1 MSPGYLCRPV
11 RRRRS
16 VVRRALAALLVAG
29 NLLAGS
35 LLAFLAA
42 APPAAH
48 AQERGGVDL
57 RRNDRPLLLVPDSRA
72 DRVMLFDA
80 QTGDLVD
87 DSFIDDDARLATPI
101 AAIVHPDGDGILVA
115 DQVNDAIYKYDLGG
129 TFVGVFAPASGAP
142 SSTIDNPRGMT
153 VDPRDG
159 TILVCI
165 ASGANANAVV
175 RFAPD
180 GTFVEQFIAAGAGGL
195 DGPYDLAFRAG
206 DVLVSGSGSDAV
218 HVFDLAGQYVE
229 DFAAINSV
237 PEQIAVNDAGNVL
250 VANFTIPTTG
260 IYEFLADGTPV
271 GVYTGGEAGFRGV
284 YELPGGT
291 LLVTTGNGVFE
302 IDRNDRLVEEKLLG
316 PSARFIDFV
325 PVGTIPVELARFEA
339 VPEAGGAVRL
349 TWATASETANAGFA
363 VEHAAPGAARFREVA
378 FVEGAGTTD
387 VRQTY
392 AYRVDGLAPG
402 PHRFRLRQVDFDGAT
417 AFSDV
422 LEVRLAGR
430 TALAPVYPN
439 PVRAT
444 ATVQFTAARDADA
457 VRVALFDA
465 LGRRVRTLYDGP
477 ARAGVPQT
485 LTLDARAL
493 ASGVYVVR
501 LTGTGTAP
509 ATRSVVVV
517 R

>member
-1 MSPGYLCRPV
+1 MSLRYAARF
-11 RRRRS
+11 
-16 VVRRALAALLVAG
+16 AALVLV
-29 NLLAGS
+29 AGS
-35 LLAFLAA
+35 LLAAA
-42 APPAAH
+42 LVAPAAR
-48 AQERGGVDL
+48 AQGRSGDAGTDL
-57 RRNDRPLLLVPDSRA
+57 RYNDRPLLLIPDSDA

-115 DQVNDAIYKYDLGG
+115 DQVNDAIYEYDLGG
-129 TFVGVFAPASGAP
+129 NFVGVFAPASGAP

-153 VDPRDG
+153 VDARDG

-165 ASGANANAVV
+165 ASGANADAVA

-180 GTFVEQFIAAGAGGL
+180 GTFVEPFIAAGAGGL
-195 DGPYDLAFRAG
+195 DGPYDLAFRAN

-218 HVFDLAGQYVE
+218 HVFDLSGQYVE
-229 DFAAINSV
+229 DFAAISSV
-237 PEQIAVNDAGNVL
+237 PEQIFVNDAGNVL

-291 LLVTTGNGVFE
+291 FLATTGNGVFE
-302 IDRNDRLVEEKLLG
+302 IDRNDQRVEEKLLG
-316 PSARFIDFV
+316 VSARFIDFV
-325 PVGTIPVELARFEA
+325 PVGTIPVELTGFEA
-339 VPEAGGAVRL
+339 VPEPGGAVRL
-349 TWATASETANAGFA
+349 TWTTATETNNAGFA
-363 VEHAAPGAARFREVA
+363 VEHAAPGATGFREVA
-378 FVEGAGTTD
+378 FVDGAGTTTEP
-387 VRQTY
+387 QTY
-392 AYRVDGLAPG
+392 AYRVGDLAPG
-402 PHRFRLRQVDFDGAT
+402 PHRFRLRQVDVDGAT

-422 LEVRLAGR
+422 LEVSVAGQ

-439 PVRAT
+439 PVRTT
-444 ATVQFTAARDADA
+444 ATVRFTTARDAEA
-457 VRVALFDA
+457 VRVELFDT

-477 ARAGVPQT
+477 ARADAPQT
-485 LTLDARAL
+485 LTLDARTL

-501 LTGTGTAP
+501 LTGPGTAP